1 MSPSPTPSV
10 WQRSFAALEFREFR
24 WLLAS
29 NVAFFLAMQGQ
40 VLTRTFLAW
49 DLTGQE
55 MALAYINV
63 AFAVPMLLCSL
74 LGGALSDRVERR
86 RLILTGQS
94 LLILN
99 EATILLL
106 LAINQLQFWHLLI
119 AGTVAGAIIPFIMPA
134 RTAIVYRVVGP
145 ERLGN
150 AVALSGG
157 VMNLSRVLGPALMG
171 FAIAAWSTQGAY
183 AIAVTLFLLSLLCV
197 SQIQRDPER
206 SAPVEETHII
216 EDVVHGI
223 RYIVEHRSL
232 RACLLLGLLPM
243 FLAMPLQ
250 NLFVIFADRIWEV
263 GEQGLGLMMGL
274 SGLGGVI
281 GSAWMAQRK
290 DTTPRLAPMMTCTLL
305 FAALLAVFALS
316 PQFIWALLALV
327 LANVFASAGQTLNS
341 TATQLLVDDR
351 QRGRMSAFM
360 MMAFGL
366 TPLGVLPMA
375 YLAQI
380 LGAPAATLIACLLL
394 MGTALLLFT
403 ASSSLR
409 GLDRAIDRKLAE
421 TDDAPDSRT

>member
-1 MSPSPTPSV
+1 MTSPPW
-10 WQRSFAALEFREFR
+10 WQRTFAALEFREFR

-29 NVAFFLAMQGQ
+29 NIAFFLAMQGQ

-49 DLTGQE
+49 DLTGEE

-63 AFAVPMLLCSL
+63 AFAIPMLLCSL

-86 RLILTGQS
+86 RLIMLGQA

-99 EATILLL
+99 EATVLLL
-106 LAINQLQFWHLLI
+106 LIMNQLQFSHLLVAGVV
-119 AGTVAGAIIPFIMPA
+119 AGTIIPFIMPA

-150 AVALSGG
+150 AIALSGG
-157 VMNLSRVLGPALMG
+157 VMNISRVLGPALMG
-171 FAIAAWSTQGAY
+171 FAIAAWATQGAY
-183 AIAVTLFLLSLLCV
+183 AIAVALFMLSLFCV
-197 SQIQRDPER
+197 SQIQRDPEQ
-206 SAPVEETHII
+206 AKPAEETHIV

-223 RYIVEHRSL
+223 RYIVDHRPL
-232 RACLLLGLLPM
+232 RACLVLGLLPM

-250 NLFVIFADRIWEV
+250 NLFVIFADRIWQV

-290 DTTPRLAPMMTCTLL
+290 ETIPRISLMMTSTFL
-305 FAALLAVFALS
+305 FAVLLAVFALS
-316 PQFIWALLALV
+316 PYFAWALLALV
-327 LANVFASAGQTLNS
+327 LANIFASAGQTLNS

-351 QRGRMSAFM
+351 QRGRMSALM

-380 LGAPAATLIACLLL
+380 LGAPGATLIACLLL
-394 MGTALLLFT
+394 IATAALLYTLSPSLRSLDDAVNRKLRDT
-403 ASSSLR
+403 DKGDAASS
-409 GLDRAIDRKLAE
+409 
-421 TDDAPDSRT
+421 

>member
-49 DLTGQE
+49 DLTGEE

-74 LGGALSDRVERR
+74 LGGAVSDRVERR
-86 RLILTGQS
+86 RLILLGQS

-99 EATILLL
+99 EATVLLL
-106 LAINQLQFWHLLI
+106 LVMNQLEFWHLLI

-150 AVALSGG
+150 AIALSGG

-171 FAIAAWSTQGAY
+171 FASAAWSTQGAY
-183 AIAVTLFLLSLLCV
+183 AIAVGLFLLSLTCV
-197 SQIQRDPER
+197 SQIKPDPTRAE
-206 SAPVEETHII
+206 SARQTHVIADAI
-216 EDVVHGI
+216 HGI
-223 RYIVEHRSL
+223 RYIFEHRSL

-250 NLFVIFADRIWEV
+250 NLFVIFADRIWQV

-290 DTTPRLAPMMTCTLL
+290 DTTPRIAPMMICTLL
-305 FAALLAVFALS
+305 FAMLLVGFALS
-316 PQFIWALLALV
+316 PHFFLALLALV
-327 LANVFASAGQTLNS
+327 FANIFASAGQTLNS
-341 TATQLLVDDR
+341 TANQLLVDDQ

-380 LGAPAATLIACLLL
+380 LGAPGATVIACLLL
-394 MGTALLLFT
+394 IATVLVLYL
-403 ASSSLR
+403 SSPSLR
-409 GLDRAIDRKLAE
+409 SLDAAVARELAEPGNQEADRA
-421 TDDAPDSRT
+421 